1 MEPAH
6 KSAPQHASNDIIFG
20 MLLVK
25 TFLAPSKI
33 EGIGLFA
40 DQDIA
45 KNTITWKFSPAFDSV
60 FEIDKINKMPALLKD
75 FIKSYASL
83 SMISNKY
90 ILGND
95 NVRFTNHSTKP
106 NLISKKID
114 GEIEKVA
121 MTTRN
126 IKKGEELTIDYRS
139 FDKNDAN
146 SKRDY
151 LQK

>member
-1 MEPAH
+1 
-6 KSAPQHASNDIIFG
+6 

-40 DQDIA
+40 DQNITKD
-45 KNTITWKFSPAFDSV
+45 TITWEFTPEFDTG
-60 FEIDKINKMPALLKD
+60 FDINKINKMPALLKD

-83 SMISNKY
+83 SMISNQY

-106 NLISKKID
+106 NLVSKRINR
-114 GEIEKVA
+114 EVEKVA
-121 MTTRN
+121 IALRD

-146 SKRDY
+146 SKGDY